1 MENEYGWVIIGIILL
16 IIGSC
21 AGYLMFHSDGMSEAD
36 LNETIASQVNQQVGQ
51 QISQEVQDATLSYQT
66 EITRLKDLIN
76 QTANESESVVITDIK
91 ESSPDGYNFENVLL
105 AEPFSKVF
113 SDRELNLYD
122 TEVEFDDDDYDIEEL
137 FYVSGT
143 PLINQEDFEENVYLG
158 FEKES
163 LFYHIEIDPS
173 LDTSA
178 IDDGENLKFNF
189 LGSPITI
196 SEWNI
201 DNEITLSKGSELTL
215 DEGASVIVEGKEV
228 TLSMVLDSDHIYVI
242 VDGQGEK
249 IKEENVEKVNGLEIR
264 VAEVLYSEKS
274 GYTSK
279 AVLQIGDEVEVEIK
293 SGDEFEEDS
302 IWEWSISNHLIGLVL
317 SEEFLELDDRDGFNV
332 LDVDEEI
339 CLPNDYLCVAY
350 FGLTDEDLEDYSFEL
365 DGDLIVVEGKFTAGI
380 NDYDEIFLNLIDN
393 KFYEDNDCNI
403 DDLIDSNVFFGDSE
417 IELTFNAS
425 LGLIYID
432 NINVSTNLNEIFV
445 GSENVS
451 SNEDNF
457 RTSYGIIIEE
467 PENSIEDERIKI
479 TVPEEQLEVEV
490 SVI

>member
-1 MENEYGWVIIGIILL
+1 MENEYGWL
-16 IIGSC
+16 IVGFTLIVFIGSC

-91 ESSPDGYNFENVLL
+91 ESSLDGYNFENVLL

-122 TEVEFDDDDYDIEEL
+122 TEVEFDDDDCDIEEL

-228 TLSMVLDSDHIYVI
+228 TLSMVLDIDHIYVI

-302 IWEWSISNHLIGLVL
+302 IWEWKIESNSLGLIL

-380 NDYDEIFLNLIDN
+380 NDYDEIF
-393 KFYEDNDCNI
+393 
-403 DDLIDSNVFFGDSE
+403 
-417 IELTFNAS
+417 
-425 LGLIYID
+425 
-432 NINVSTNLNEIFV
+432 
-445 GSENVS
+445 
-451 SNEDNF
+451 
-457 RTSYGIIIEE
+457 
-467 PENSIEDERIKI
+467 
-479 TVPEEQLEVEV
+479 
-490 SVI
+490 